1 MIADAPA
8 GPPLVVAVDSALIG
22 GDLLVEGIARLVSA
36 SPRSL
41 FALPFW
47 LAAATVR
54 GLSGL
59 RRRIAEAVV
68 LPPDTLAWNPA
79 VRGEIAAA
87 QAAGCP
93 VWLVSA
99 SDARAVL
106 PLAETAGAA
115 PRFASARS
123 RRLAL

>member
-1 MIADAPA
+1 M
-8 GPPLVVAVDSALIG
+8 
-22 GDLLVEGIARLVSA
+22 
-36 SPRSL
+36 
-41 FALPFW
+41 
-47 LAAATVR
+47 VR

-68 LPPDTLAWNPA
+68 LPPDALAWNPA

-87 QAAGCP
+87 QAAGRP

-99 SDARAVL
+99 SDARAVP
-106 PLAETAGAA
+106 PLAETVGAA
-115 PRFASARS
+115 PGFASARS